1 MQVVDVPLKYNM
13 IMLLRLNV
21 VMLLIF
27 SAFIFACG
35 NEENNENN
43 EEYLNRISELEA
55 RELELQSAV
64 QEKDSAMMTFMKS
77 IAEIENNLREIRA
90 REMNIELASQEDNLT
105 PEDLRSQISD
115 DIAVIDRLIGQN
127 KRTINNLGARL
138 RKSNQENEDLNVAM
152 RALEKDLTQKIQEG
166 EYKITLLK
174 DKLDDTQAT
183 VKELLAEVDSLVEV
197 NNAQTIRLNTGYF
210 VIGDYKTLKDEQ
222 ILDKEGGFLGIL
234 GRTETVRDDFDRK
247 KFTRID
253 IREKVSFSMQGK
265 DVELITIH
273 PPSSY
278 TIDKVDS
285 ADQVNLVVSDPE
297 SFWESSKYLV
307 MMKK

>member
-27 SAFIFACG
+27 SAFIFACS

-197 NNAQTIRLNTGYF
+197 NNTQTIRLNTGYF

>member
-1 MQVVDVPLKYNM
+1 MF
-13 IMLLRLNV
+13 LRTNV
-21 VMLLIF
+21 VILLLF
-27 SAFIFACG
+27 SAFIFACS
-35 NEENNENN
+35 NAENKEEN

-55 RELELQSAV
+55 REMELQSTV
-64 QEKDSAMMTFMKS
+64 QEKDSAMMAFMKS

-90 REMNIELASQEDNLT
+90 REMNIELASLEDNLT
-105 PEDLRSQISD
+105 PDDLRNQISD
-115 DIAVIDRLIGQN
+115 DIDVIDRLIGEN

-138 RKSNQENEDLNVAM
+138 RKSNQQNEELNIAM

-210 VIGDYKTLKDEQ
+210 VIGDYDKLKEEK

-234 GRTETVRDDFDRK
+234 GRTETVRNDFDKK

-253 IREKVSFSMQGK
+253 IREKVSFSMQG
-265 DVELITIH
+265 DDIELITIH

-278 TIDKVDS
+278 SIEKADS
-285 ADQVNLVVSDPE
+285 LDQVNLVVSDPE
-297 SFWESSKYLV
+297 RFWETSKYLV